1 MKAQFKRNAII
12 MIEKKTRVV
21 KKLEEILNSVNI
33 KINKARFKELFK
45 NMNIF
50 NDDYEMIMSTVS
62 NFLQSDMKLSA
73 DQVTVI
79 LG

>member
-62 NFLQSDMKLSA
+62 NF
-73 DQVTVI
+73 
-79 LG
+79 